1 MIKQIIKRIFE
12 CFFSSSVFIIVI
24 TIINMIWNLNF
35 NSYIVFGF
43 FIGYFVCLL
52 IRVPYNEE
60 EIEMDEYIEKHNKNG
75 F

>member
-1 MIKQIIKRIFE
+1 
-12 CFFSSSVFIIVI
+12 
-24 TIINMIWNLNF
+24 MIWNLNF